1 MNWHLAEQNYK
12 TVRETHYE
20 VAILPIGSCEPHNF
34 HLPYGTDTLQADGIA
49 NLVCESATAQGAQVV
64 KLPCIP
70 YGVQSNM
77 LELPLAIN
85 VYPSTFFALLKDI
98 VDSLE
103 NSGIRKLL
111 ILNGH
116 GGNDFLKPFV
126 REMMGKSDVF
136 IAVCDWWKVGADVYD
151 EIFEVRDDH
160 AGEMETSVIL
170 KMAPQ
175 LVDLANASDGATKKT
190 QFEAINKGYVSISRQ
205 WNLLTESTGTA
216 DPRAATTEKGE
227 KYLAVVT
234 QRVAQ
239 FVVELS
245 AGKKKR
251 RFSVLNWRI
260 WVIIKD
266 NSGVLACLHTI
277 FHCVVVL
284 R

>member
-1 MNWHLAEQNYK
+1 MTWHLAQQTYK

-49 NLVCESATAQGAQVV
+49 NLVCEQAVRQGAQVV
-64 KLPCIP
+64 KLPCVP

-98 VDSLE
+98 VDSLH
-103 NSGIRKLL
+103 NSGINKLL

-126 REMMGKSDVF
+126 REMMGKSPVF
-136 IAVCDWWKVGADVYD
+136 IAVCDWWKVGSDIYD
-151 EIFEVRDDH
+151 EVFEMRDDH

-175 LVDLANASDGATKKT
+175 FVDLASASDGATQKT
-190 QFEAINKGYVSISRQ
+190 RFEAVNKGYVSISRR
-205 WNLLTESTGTA
+205 WDLLTESTGTA
-216 DPRAATTEKGE
+216 DPRAATAEKGE
-227 KYLAVVT
+227 RYLQIVT
-234 QRVAQ
+234 QRLAQ
-239 FVVELS
+239 FIAEL
-245 AGKKKR
+245 AAAEQDEH
-251 RFSVLNWRI
+251 FP
-260 WVIIKD
+260 
-266 NSGVLACLHTI
+266 
-277 FHCVVVL
+277 F
-284 R
+284 

>member
-1 MNWHLAEQNYK
+1 MTWHLTQQTYK
-12 TVRETHYE
+12 TVRAAHYE

-49 NLVCESATAQGAQVV
+49 NLVCESAAAQGAQVV

-136 IAVCDWWKVGADVYD
+136 IAVSDWWKVGADVYD

-170 KMAPQ
+170 KMAPE

-190 QFEAINKGYVSISRQ
+190 QFDAINKGYVSISRQ
-205 WNLLTESTGTA
+205 WDLLTESTGTA
-216 DPRAATTEKGE
+216 DPRAATAEKGE
-227 KYLAVVT
+227 KYLAVIT
-234 QRVAQ
+234 QRLAQ

-245 AGKKKR
+245 AAERDDK
-251 RFSVLNWRI
+251 FP
-260 WVIIKD
+260 
-266 NSGVLACLHTI
+266 
-277 FHCVVVL
+277 F
-284 R
+284 

>member
-1 MNWHLAEQNYK
+1 MTWHLAQQNYK

-49 NLVCESATAQGAQVV
+49 NLVCQSAVAQGAQVV

-77 LELPLAIN
+77 RELPLAIN

-126 REMMGKSDVF
+126 REMMGKSSVF
-136 IAVCDWWKVGADVYD
+136 IAVCDWWKVGSDIYD
-151 EIFEVRDDH
+151 KVFEVRDDH

-170 KMAPQ
+170 KMAPE
-175 LVDLANASDGATKKT
+175 LVDLANASDGATIKT
-190 QFEAINKGYVSISRQ
+190 RFEAINRGYVSISRR
-205 WNLLTESTGTA
+205 WDLLTESTGTA
-216 DPRAATTEKGE
+216 DPRAASAEKGE
-227 KYLAVVT
+227 KYLQIIT

-239 FVVELS
+239 FLVELS
-245 AGKKKR
+245 AAKMDDK
-251 RFSVLNWRI
+251 FP
-260 WVIIKD
+260 
-266 NSGVLACLHTI
+266 
-277 FHCVVVL
+277 F
-284 R
+284 

>member
-1 MNWHLAEQNYK
+1 MTWHLAQQNYK
-12 TVRETHYE
+12 TVREAHYE

-34 HLPYGTDTLQADGIA
+34 HLPYGTDTLQSDGIA
-49 NLVCESATAQGAQVV
+49 NLVCESAAAQGARVV

-126 REMMGKSDVF
+126 REMMGKSEVF
-136 IAVCDWWKVGADVYD
+136 IAVCDWWKVGSDVYD
-151 EIFEVRDDH
+151 EVFEVRDDH

-170 KMAPQ
+170 KMAPE
-175 LVDLANASDGATKKT
+175 LVDLKNASDGATKKT

-205 WNLLTESTGTA
+205 WDLLTESTGTA
-216 DPRAATTEKGE
+216 DPRAATAEKGE
-227 KYLAVVT
+227 KYLEIIT
-234 QRVAQ
+234 QRLAQ

-245 AGKKKR
+245 AAKKDDK
-251 RFSVLNWRI
+251 FP
-260 WVIIKD
+260 
-266 NSGVLACLHTI
+266 
-277 FHCVVVL
+277 F
-284 R
+284 